1 MEQFACQS
9 HAGLTLW
16 RMVSMHTYSVG
27 RTLYRHTL
35 TEYVVLFRNSEESFN
50 KYLSPDPDH
59 VRGNPSH
66 GYTPYFL

>member
-1 MEQFACQS
+1 MFA
-9 HAGLTLW
+9 
-16 RMVSMHTYSVG
+16 SMHTYSVG
-27 RTLYRHTL
+27 RTIYRHTL

-66 GYTPYFL
+66 GKPESRVYSLFFVIRKSS